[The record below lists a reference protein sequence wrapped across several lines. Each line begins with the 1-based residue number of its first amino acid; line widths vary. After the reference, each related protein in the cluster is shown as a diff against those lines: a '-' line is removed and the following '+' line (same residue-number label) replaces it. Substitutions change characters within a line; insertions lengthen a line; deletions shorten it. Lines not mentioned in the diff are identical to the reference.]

1 VNEAPT
7 CGDES
12 KSEEKVPERSTPL
25 PRERRAQG
33 ASGHRFGA
41 NLLCDYCGV
50 AYRDYHRSPNVCAK
64 SRAAT

>member
-1 VNEAPT
+1 MNEAPT

-12 KSEEKVPERSTPL
+12 KSEGKVAERPTPS
-25 PRERRAQG
+25 PRERRAPG

-50 AYRDYHRSPNVCAK
+50 AYRDYQRSPKVCAK
-64 SRAAT
+64 SRAAS